1 MAATQK
7 LTAEQAN
14 KLHYE
19 TLVVDALEAAPMTPE
34 HFARLKKGGVRVVN
48 YTTVN
53 ITSDLKAAMPY
64 LVSFLQTIKANSDK
78 VLLVRSTAD
87 IERAVREDKIG
98 LIIGTQNGKL
108 IMDDPVNVGILHAL
122 GVRIIQLTYNERNLL
137 GDGCC
142 EKANGGLSRLGYQ
155 VVREMNRYGILVDL
169 SHCCEQ
175 TTIDGIEA
183 SEAPVAITHSMAK
196 ALTPSPR
203 NKHDHVLKLLASR
216 GGVIGAAF
224 WAPMAYRD
232 ANKRP
237 VMSDFFDHIDHLVQ
251 TAGIDHVGIGSD
263 LGEGESREYYENM
276 FARGGGIYPEV
287 TAALGDWYNFDN
299 RMVEGMETSV
309 MFPKVTEGLAARGY
323 SDEDIRKIM
332 GGNFLRL
339 FKQVWDAKPEN
350 ALF

>member
-7 LTAEQAN
+7 LTADQAK

-34 HFARLKKGGVRVVN
+34 HYARLKKAGIRVVN

-53 ITSDLKAAMPY
+53 ITSDLQTAMRY
-64 LVSFLQTIKANSDK
+64 LSEFHKNIKANSDK
-78 VLLVRSTAD
+78 VLLVRTTAD
-87 IERAVREDKIG
+87 IERAVREDKIA
-98 LIIGTQNGKL
+98 LIIGTQNAKPV
-108 IMDDPVNVGILHAL
+108 MDNAENVGILHAL
-122 GVRIIQLTYNERNLL
+122 GVRIMQLTYNERNLL

-142 EKANGGLSRLGYQ
+142 EKANAGLSRLGYQ
-155 VVREMNRYGILVDL
+155 VVREMNRYGMLIDL

-203 NKHDHVLKLLASR
+203 NKNDHVLKLLASR

-224 WAPMAYRD
+224 WSPMAYRD
-232 ANKRP
+232 PNKRP
-237 VMSDFFDHIDHLVQ
+237 VMSDFFDHVDHLVQ
-251 TAGIDHVGIGSD
+251 QAGIDHVGIGSD

-287 TAALGDWYNFDN
+287 TAALGDWYDFDH
-299 RMVEGMETSV
+299 RMVEGMDTSL
-309 MFPKVTEGLAARGY
+309 MFPQVTEGLAARGY
-323 SDEDIRKIM
+323 SDEHIRKIM
-332 GGNFLRL
+332 GGNFMRL
-339 FKQVWDAKPEN
+339 FKQVFDAKPEN